1 MPRIL
6 VTDDEPNIVRLIQVN
21 LERQGFQVE
30 TANNGAQALEKI
42 RANRPDLLVSDVM
55 MPEMDGFEFL
65 ARLRSTKDGASI
77 PVIVVTA
84 KQLSAADTAFLKDRV
99 QAVMQKAG
107 NDIDSVLDAI
117 RRQVL
122 ASSRRRPTTTSIR
135 SKILRS

>member
-1 MPRIL
+1 
-6 VTDDEPNIVRLIQVN
+6 
-21 LERQGFQVE
+21 
-30 TANNGAQALEKI
+30 
-42 RANRPDLLVSDVM
+42 M

-65 ARLRSTKDGASI
+65 ARLRSTKDGAAI

-122 ASSRRRPTTTSIR
+122 MEKPV
-135 SKILRS
+135 

>member
-1 MPRIL
+1 MQALWMR
-6 VTDDEPNIVRLIQVN
+6 N
-21 LERQGFQVE
+21 LTKDGYSVE
-30 TANNGAQALEKI
+30 TANNGRDALAKV
-42 RANRPDLLVSDVM
+42 AAKRPAAILLDLM

-65 ARLRSTKDGASI
+65 ARLRSTPDGAGI

-107 NDIDSVLDAI
+107 NDIDTVLDAI

-122 ASSRRRPTTTSIR
+122 LE
-135 SKILRS
+135 KQV